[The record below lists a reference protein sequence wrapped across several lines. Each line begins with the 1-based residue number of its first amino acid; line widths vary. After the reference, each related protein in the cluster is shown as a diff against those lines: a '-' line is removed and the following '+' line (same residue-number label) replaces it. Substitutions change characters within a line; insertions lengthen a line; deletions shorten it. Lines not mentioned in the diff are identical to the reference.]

1 MLIITQQLRDGDS
14 SGEKSG
20 FLEDLGRSLNS
31 GILDASLHPA
41 VDAVIDWYR
50 SADIPD
56 AARQALYLNYFLR
69 DSGEAEHFDVKARP
83 AIIYSG
89 TGGAWMIR
97 FVTVFRYRTGSGH
110 RAASDQSLIELINL
124 GILKARDAVFV

>member
-1 MLIITQQLRDGDS
+1 MSPTKAFRKLIQNQGVYEQSFTLIVTQQLRDGDS

-56 AARQALYLNYFLR
+56 AARQAPYVNYFLG
-69 DSGEAEHFDVKARP
+69 DSGEAEHFDVEAR
-83 AIIYSG
+83 
-89 TGGAWMIR
+89 
-97 FVTVFRYRTGSGH
+97 
-110 RAASDQSLIELINL
+110 
-124 GILKARDAVFV
+124 